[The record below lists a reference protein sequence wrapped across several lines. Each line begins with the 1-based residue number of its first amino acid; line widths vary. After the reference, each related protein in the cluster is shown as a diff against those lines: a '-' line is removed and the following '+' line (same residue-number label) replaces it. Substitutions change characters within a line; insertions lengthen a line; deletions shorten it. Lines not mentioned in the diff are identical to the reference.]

1 MKRSL
6 ALVTA
11 PPSPGTPHTQ
21 LCSLLYSKEY
31 TFGLHMFMVL
41 LYATVYNSN
50 VWPNKYFL
58 FLHCIG
64 VYSVLVTPLSRL
76 LSL

>member
-1 MKRSL
+1 MDVNNGQRS
-6 ALVTA
+6 
-11 PPSPGTPHTQ
+11 PHTK
-21 LCSLLYSKEY
+21 LCPLLYYKEY
-31 TFGLHMFMVL
+31 TFGLHTFLVFD
-41 LYATVYNSN
+41 TVHNSN

-64 VYSVLVTPLSRL
+64 DYSVLVTPLGKL